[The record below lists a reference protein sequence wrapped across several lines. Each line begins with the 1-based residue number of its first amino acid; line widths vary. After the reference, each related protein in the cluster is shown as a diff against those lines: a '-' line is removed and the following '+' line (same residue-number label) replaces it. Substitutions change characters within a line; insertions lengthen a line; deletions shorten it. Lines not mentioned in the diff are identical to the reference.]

1 MISYGDMLD
10 VVEKEDAKNA
20 PQTPPTPTVEAPKET
35 TPTVET
41 PKETAKK
48 EKNEDNIEDVIDEE
62 EGENEN

>member
-10 VVEKEDAKNA
+10 VVEKEETKNA
-20 PQTPPTPTVEAPKET
+20 PPTTAS
-35 TPTVET
+35 VET

-62 EGENEN
+62 EEE

>member
-10 VVEKEDAKNA
+10 VVGDAEAKNA
-20 PQTPPTPTVEAPKET
+20 PPTTSKET

-41 PKETAKK
+41 PKETTKK

-62 EGENEN
+62 EAENEN